1 VQEDVLNSMI
11 LFISGF
17 VLILG
22 MLTVVLSLMGV
33 DPISAL
39 FGVWASLGNI
49 GYHFGP
55 MTAATGTVHDFPDA
69 AKWVLILAMLMG
81 RLGLL
86 AVLVLVL
93 PRFWRA

>member
-1 VQEDVLNSMI
+1 MNSLI
-11 LFISGF
+11 LFVSGY
-17 VLILG
+17 VLIIG
-22 MLTVVLSLMGV
+22 VLTVALSLMGI
-33 DPISAL
+33 DPVSAL

-55 MTAATGTVHDFPDA
+55 LTAATGTARDFPDA

-86 AVLVLVL
+86 AVLVLAL